1 MEDSAMVVLEITS
14 GSEDAGL
21 ELVDKLLVGRVF
33 VPSPPALGRFVGSG
47 EGFFV
52 KVGAISAVEG

>member
-1 MEDSAMVVLEITS
+1 MVVLEITS

-21 ELVDKLLVGRVF
+21 VLVDKLLVGRVF
-33 VPSPPALGRFVGSG
+33 FPSPPALGRFVGSG

-52 KVGAISAVEG
+52 NVGAISAVEG